1 VRDRGWPQIR
11 QLSSASSRGA
21 EEAGGTNDVVVECE
35 RLLPDGSFGRELLAD
50 RRQLVSHV
58 RIIGSCTSK
67 RSRRRSRQRSR
78 PLRYFPPDPVSCSPD
93 APADLEGRATYH
105 SDDQDLGCNLVA
117 ILALREGG
125 SRRQL
130 RGKSEGDGGDGHEG
144 CEVEQHRLVVG
155 AGGVG
160 RKTRESIRVVSR
172 VGRRGTP
179 LMQLACAH
187 EVAYRKKTRVTAYVD
202 LLGTGESRMER
213 RMVLNRRGQRSGCNE
228 RESGK
233 SGTGDSQI
241 RVAPVVALRSISSDE
256 YAYVAKKHCELLDDQ
271 NRQSSDE
278 LQRGE
283 DDLKYYTPSTP
294 SLRPHFPP
302 RTS

>member
-1 VRDRGWPQIR
+1 VRRTIVMIKTLGVILWPSLRSEREDRGD
-11 QLSSASSRGA
+11 SS
-21 EEAGGTNDVVVECE
+21 
-35 RLLPDGSFGRELLAD
+35 
-50 RRQLVSHV
+50 
-58 RIIGSCTSK
+58 
-67 RSRRRSRQRSR
+67 
-78 PLRYFPPDPVSCSPD
+78 
-93 APADLEGRATYH
+93 EGRARATEAM
-105 SDDQDLGCNLVA
+105 DTRA
-117 ILALREGG
+117 A
-125 SRRQL
+125 
-130 RGKSEGDGGDGHEG
+130 
-144 CEVEQHRLVVG
+144 RLNSIVSSSVG